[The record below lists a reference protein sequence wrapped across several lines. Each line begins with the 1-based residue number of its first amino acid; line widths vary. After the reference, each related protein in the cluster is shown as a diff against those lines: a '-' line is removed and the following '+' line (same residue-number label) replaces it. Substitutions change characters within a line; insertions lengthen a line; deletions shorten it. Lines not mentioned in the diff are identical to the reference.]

1 MLNLTLGQIIPC
13 RLIRT
18 YDKIALNGGVGVG
31 AAGARI
37 LARQLK
43 GMSNPH
49 KAIIGI

>member
-18 YDKIALNGGVGVG
+18 YDKIALNGGGVG